1 MAEGVAARPFDTSP
15 MGEAAILLQSSSPLD
30 LRVQE
35 IIWQVAR
42 EASTWPDVVDVVP
55 GVNNLLV
62 LLDPAGGGR
71 SSIEARLEHAWAA
84 AGPWSGASKLVEV
97 PVTYGGPF
105 GPDLPALCG
114 FTGLT
119 PDEVTERHSAPP
131 YVVLAVGG
139 QPGFGYLG
147 GLDPALAMPRRS
159 APRTRVE
166 AGSVG
171 IGGVQAAVIT
181 ATSPSGWNLIGHT
194 ELPFFDAA
202 AEPPA
207 LLAAGDRVR
216 FLVKGVAT

>member
-1 MAEGVAARPFDTSP
+1 MAEGSAARPFDLSP
-15 MGEAAILLQSSSPLD
+15 MGEAAVLLQSSSPLD
-30 LRVQE
+30 LGVQE
-35 IIWQVAR
+35 IVWQVAR

-62 LLDPAGGGR
+62 LLDPAVAER
-71 SSIEARLEHAWAA
+71 SSLEARLERAWAA

-105 GPDLPALCG
+105 GPDLPALCA

-119 PDEVTERHSAPP
+119 QSEVIQRHAAPT

-147 GLDPALAMPRRS
+147 GLDPSLAMPRRS
-159 APRTRVE
+159 APRARVE

-202 AEPPA
+202 ADPPA
-207 LLAAGDRVR
+207 LLAAGDRIR
-216 FLVKGVAT
+216 FMVKDVAT

>member
-1 MAEGVAARPFDTSP
+1 MSEDAPPCPFDVSP

-35 IIWQVAR
+35 IIWQVAQ
-42 EASTWPDVVDVVP
+42 EASTWTDVVDVVP

-62 LLDPAGGGR
+62 MLNPAGAGR
-71 SSIEARLEHAWAA
+71 ASIEARLERAWAA
-84 AGPWSGASKLVEV
+84 AGPWSGASRLVEV
-97 PVTYGGPF
+97 PVSYGGPF
-105 GPDLPALCG
+105 GPDLPSLCA

-119 PDEVTERHSAPP
+119 PSEVIERHAAPT

-159 APRTRVE
+159 APRARVE

-181 ATSPSGWNLIGHT
+181 ATSPSGWHFIGHT
-194 ELPFFDAA
+194 ALTFFDAA

-207 LLAAGDRVR
+207 RLAAGDRIR
-216 FLVKGVAT
+216 FVVKDVAA